1 VGLRY
6 AEMLIIPFGTDQEM
20 EAAFEAWDLAQWQG

>member
-1 VGLRY
+1 
-6 AEMLIIPFGTDQEM
+6 MLIIPFGTDQEM